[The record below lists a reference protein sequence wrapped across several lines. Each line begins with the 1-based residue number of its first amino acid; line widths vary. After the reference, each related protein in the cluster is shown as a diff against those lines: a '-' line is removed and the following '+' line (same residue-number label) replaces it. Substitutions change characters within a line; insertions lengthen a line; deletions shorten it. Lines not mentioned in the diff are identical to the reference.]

1 MENLSWLVTS
11 ARSLFVDLAM
21 STRDE
26 KAIKLVLNAKPVTNG
41 LKVSVFDS
49 FRHCETLLETCP
61 QCCCFDRKS
70 EGCK

>member
-49 FRHCETLLETCP
+49 C
-61 QCCCFDRKS
+61 
-70 EGCK
+70 